1 MFVIADEVR
10 KALAHEHPV
19 VALESTVIAHG
30 LPFPTNLTI
39 AREMETYVR
48 AAGAVPA
55 TIALFDGAIHVGL
68 SDAQFERLATP
79 GVEKV
84 NLSNL
89 SLVLARKGVGATTV
103 AATIWCAAKV
113 GIDVMATGGIGG
125 VHHGEAWDVSN
136 DLPALAQTPVAVV
149 CSGAKSILDLRRTRE
164 WLETWGVPV
173 VGIETD
179 VFPAFFSRVTE
190 LPVDMRVEMP
200 EEAAHIV
207 DVHLT
212 VRESGILVTVPVPAE
227 HEVPV
232 AAFNRFLAAA
242 NAELAA
248 QNIRG
253 ADVTPALL
261 DALARISEG
270 ATLHANEALLRNNAT
285 MAARLA
291 VALSQLDEELS
302 AQ

>member
-1 MFVIADEVR
+1 LSLLMKYV
-10 KALAHEHPV
+10 KPWL
-19 VALESTVIAHG
+19 
-30 LPFPTNLTI
+30 TNTLS
-39 AREMETYVR
+39 
-48 AAGAVPA
+48 

-113 GIDVMATGGIGG
+113 GIDVMAM
-125 VHHGEAWDVSN
+125 
-136 DLPALAQTPVAVV
+136 
-149 CSGAKSILDLRRTRE
+149 
-164 WLETWGVPV
+164 ETWGVPV